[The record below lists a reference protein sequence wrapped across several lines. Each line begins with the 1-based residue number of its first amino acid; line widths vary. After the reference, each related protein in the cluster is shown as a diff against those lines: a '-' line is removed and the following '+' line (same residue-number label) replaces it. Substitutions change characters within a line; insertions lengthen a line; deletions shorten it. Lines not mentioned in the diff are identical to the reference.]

1 MAVVGSH
8 ATLRDCLSDYDQNA
22 GLKVGEATT
31 LMFWSIVGG
40 TLGGLEERT
49 WLNYVNILIF
59 CGNRIERQQ
68 IREFTDEVSK

>member
-1 MAVVGSH
+1 VAVVGSR

-40 TLGGLEERT
+40 TLGGPGGKNLVE
-49 WLNYVNILIF
+49 LFQHLNILWKQ
-59 CGNRIERQQ
+59 N
-68 IREFTDEVSK
+68 

>member
-1 MAVVGSH
+1 MAVVGSR
-8 ATLRDCLSDYDQNA
+8 ATLRDCLSDYDQNG

-40 TLGGLEERT
+40 TLGGPEERT